1 LSLVLEL
8 KKETENKIR
17 WDKVIDNTPFELYI
31 PKWRVPSPKPREVE
45 IEVLPYNNSAIN
57 TPPTITQ
64 VKNNP
69 NLKNNSIIANLTI
82 FGDHS
87 RTVRYDPMG
96 DENMWEIGSVYI
108 PISILNEKGLYGK
121 EKILIKVK
129 WR

>member
-8 KKETENKIR
+8 KKETDNKIR

-31 PKWRVPSPKPREVE
+31 PKWRVPSHKPREVE
-45 IEVLPYNNSAIN
+45 IEVLSRNNSTIN
-57 TPPTITQ
+57 NPLTITQ
-64 VKNNP
+64 VKNNSD
-69 NLKNNSIIANLTI
+69 LKNNSITANLTI

-87 RTVRYDPMG
+87 RTVRYDPEG
-96 DENMWEIGSVYI
+96 NENMWEIGSVYI

-121 EKILIKVK
+121 ERISVKVT